1 MAVQDVHQQ
10 WIENYTRVLKAYG
23 LNYQVREYNDL
34 EIQPGDQPR
43 VIIRNTA
50 SVVPQRVHMLGVTD
64 LTPSEEAI
72 SESATAPDR
81 LEAAEFAV
89 KLTDQITRVRGRAV
103 TDHTGQVYIELICV
117 AGEPGLVP
125 TVDQLQEQL
134 PQLLTLLQQARQKLG

>member
-34 EIQPGDQPR
+34 EIQPVDHPR

-50 SVVPQRVHMLGVTD
+50 SVVPQRVHMLGATD
-64 LTPSEEAI
+64 VTPSDQ
-72 SESATAPDR
+72 ATVPDR

>member
-1 MAVQDVHQQ
+1 MAAQDIHQQ
-10 WIENYTRVLKAYG
+10 WLENYTRVLTAYG

-50 SVVPQRVHMLGVTD
+50 SVVPQRVHMLGVIE

-134 PQLLTLLQQARQKLG
+134 PQLLALLLQARQKLG